1 MQRCPEWEAQLTL
14 APLFRAAIRLVHD
27 FTKASWVTSVK
38 SPLLSLGK
46 SSMTRVFRQPCDAV
60 CQIDTGYACSMLLQG
75 VHMKQHEAR
84 VFLSLAHTWQTFSA
98 PFRIRGHYCVLHT
111 RILE

>member
-1 MQRCPEWEAQLTL
+1 MNGSEKQRCAEREAWLTL

-46 SSMTRVFRQPCDAV
+46 SSMTRVFRQPCNA
-60 CQIDTGYACSMLLQG
+60 
-75 VHMKQHEAR
+75 AR
-84 VFLSLAHTWQTFSA
+84 QV
-98 PFRIRGHYCVLHT
+98 R
-111 RILE
+111 